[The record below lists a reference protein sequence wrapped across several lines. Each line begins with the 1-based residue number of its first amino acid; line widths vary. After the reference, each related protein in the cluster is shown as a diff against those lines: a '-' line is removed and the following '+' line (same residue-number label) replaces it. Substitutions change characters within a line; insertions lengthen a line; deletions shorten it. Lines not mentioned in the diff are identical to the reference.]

1 MVKGAYDGITV
12 LDVTSQRYL
21 DAVAAAPPLAPWREV
36 EPADTLMMIFT
47 SGTSG
52 DPKAVRF
59 AHVMAILC
67 GASLIGQYD
76 VTADDVCYLSMPLFH
91 SNGVAA
97 GWAVASVARAAAGC
111 AAGAISICR

>member
-1 MVKGAYDGITV
+1 
-12 LDVTSQRYL
+12 
-21 DAVAAAPPLAPWREV
+21 
-36 EPADTLMMIFT
+36 MMIFT

-59 AHVMAILC
+59 AHVMAIIC

-97 GWAVASVARAAAGC
+97 GWAVAIGSGAAMVPGPVLDIEVS
-111 AAGAISICR
+111 G